1 MKTFVVEYR
10 SATGRLRSIRIEAAT
25 ADAAM
30 HRAVEIL
37 GIDFAAIQTTEE
49 RGA

>member
-1 MKTFVVEYR
+1 MKTFVIEYR
-10 SATGRLRSIRIEAAT
+10 SATGRLRSVKIKAPSV
-25 ADAAM
+25 DAAIET
-30 HRAVEIL
+30 AVETL